1 MYVLSCV
8 NDALPNSQGSA
19 DYSTRPVAM
28 AQLPVFEARAALL
41 HQVSRAPTL
50 VLVGATGS
58 GKSTQIPQ
66 YLFHAGYPTIGV
78 TQPRRVAATS
88 VARRVATEMGV
99 ALGEEVGYCVRF
111 DNCSSRDTRIRYLTD
126 GMLLREA
133 LSDTSLRRYAVVIV
147 DEAHE
152 RSLQTDIL
160 LGVLK
165 AAQQL
170 RALAT
175 QPLRLVVMSA
185 TLDVGLFCE
194 FFGGAAACRLV
205 GRAHPVQLLYTPE
218 PEVDY
223 LEAAVAAIVQ
233 IHLDEA
239 DGDVLVFLAG
249 QEDIEAVE
257 TALRKRQRLFPP
269 SARPLLVC
277 PLFAA
282 LPASKQELALRRAQ
296 GGARKAI
303 LATNI
308 AETSLTIGGIVFV
321 VDAGLAKQRGTHAS
335 DGGQLLASLLAQPIS
350 RASARQRAG
359 RAGRERPGKCF
370 RLYSEATFAGLAP
383 TAVPEVARSSLAASV
398 LLLYA
403 LGVRDVFSFDF
414 ITPPPA
420 IALEAAHVQLL
431 QLGALDGQCEITAQ
445 GRRMASLPLEP
456 QHAKALLASR
466 ALGCYAPVLTL
477 LALLTIEVSR
487 RLSSRVFGGWRRVG
501 GCVWM
506 RETDVVSPLSTRRF
520 GEGCALPIRD
530 WRVPRSRSRLAPRL
544 RVVAGRY
551 FDDGQRVHRV
561 CRHCPSKPT
570 RHPRL
575 V

>member
-1 MYVLSCV
+1 
-8 NDALPNSQGSA
+8 
-19 DYSTRPVAM
+19 M

-194 FFGGAAACRLV
+194 FFGGAAC
-205 GRAHPVQLLYTPE
+205 LLYTSPS
-218 PEVDY
+218 PR
-223 LEAAVAAIVQ
+223 
-233 IHLDEA
+233 
-239 DGDVLVFLAG
+239 DGLLS
-249 QEDIEAVE
+249 
-257 TALRKRQRLFPP
+257 RMP
-269 SARPLLVC
+269 S
-277 PLFAA
+277 
-282 LPASKQELALRRAQ
+282 
-296 GGARKAI
+296 
-303 LATNI
+303 
-308 AETSLTIGGIVFV
+308 
-321 VDAGLAKQRGTHAS
+321 
-335 DGGQLLASLLAQPIS
+335 
-350 RASARQRAG
+350 SA
-359 RAGRERPGKCF
+359 
-370 RLYSEATFAGLAP
+370 
-383 TAVPEVARSSLAASV
+383 
-398 LLLYA
+398 
-403 LGVRDVFSFDF
+403 
-414 ITPPPA
+414 
-420 IALEAAHVQLL
+420 
-431 QLGALDGQCEITAQ
+431 
-445 GRRMASLPLEP
+445 
-456 QHAKALLASR
+456 
-466 ALGCYAPVLTL
+466 
-477 LALLTIEVSR
+477 
-487 RLSSRVFGGWRRVG
+487 
-501 GCVWM
+501 
-506 RETDVVSPLSTRRF
+506 
-520 GEGCALPIRD
+520 
-530 WRVPRSRSRLAPRL
+530 
-544 RVVAGRY
+544 
-551 FDDGQRVHRV
+551 
-561 CRHCPSKPT
+561 
-570 RHPRL
+570 
-575 V
+575 